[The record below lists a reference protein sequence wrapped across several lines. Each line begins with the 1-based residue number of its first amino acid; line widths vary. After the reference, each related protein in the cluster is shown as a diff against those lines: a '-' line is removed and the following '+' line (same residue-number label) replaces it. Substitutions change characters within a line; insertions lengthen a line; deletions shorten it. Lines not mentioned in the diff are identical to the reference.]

1 MKNIELKFLK
11 NRNTRYEV
19 REIRNL
25 QRKNRKILSSEIK
38 YSISNIRYESWKIS
52 LTQAQI
58 QDSNSQIQILRN
70 FVRQNKSKRISI
82 LVAKPSLFLVQ
93 FLFHSTSVLANIS
106 NNIYQPFPL
115 IDFSCFKS
123 STIKESITSF
133 RKKFYYQHS
142 FLFAILAILLG
153 V

>member
-52 LTQAQI
+52 LTQAL
-58 QDSNSQIQILRN
+58 QIQILRN
-70 FVRQNKSKRISI
+70 FVGQNKSKRISI

-142 FLFAILAILLG
+142 FLFAVLAILLG

>member
-52 LTQAQI
+52 LTQAL
-58 QDSNSQIQILRN
+58 QIQILRN
-70 FVRQNKSKRISI
+70 FVGQNKSKRISI

-123 STIKESITSF
+123 STIKESTTSF

>member
-52 LTQAQI
+52 LTQAL
-58 QDSNSQIQILRN
+58 QILRN
-70 FVRQNKSKRISI
+70 FVGQNKSKRISI

-123 STIKESITSF
+123 STIKESTTSF